1 MVCVTQNIS
10 ISFVCITCITRSV
23 HPLINYDLF
32 YKGGGKSLAMKSFG
46 LAAMMV
52 KLGIPIPRD
61 DFSSRRNAADP
72 TRVDFFTDILVEV
85 GDHQSLMAG
94 ESTYQAHLKSMARLL
109 DRVCPSDQI
118 DDDYNPSSLIL
129 IDELGGGTDPTAG
142 ACIAQAILEKILEN
156 ERMRTIVTTH
166 STQLKALSIDDK
178 RFNSASVL
186 LQVGD
191 SDGSRFRLPT
201 FKLCYG
207 AVGNSYALGAAS
219 RCDPPIPEDVLDRAA
234 DLIGSSQ
241 DRSGEYMRTIT
252 EALEREKET
261 LALATEATDGYRND
275 IIRCRD
281 AIVALA
287 RSYDQNFS
295 RIESRLDDILLV
307 LKEDETRN
315 AYDIVGDSLSTLR
328 IKKKEIKSKDE
339 MLREKGMRVVTISDV
354 VDAGDQIMI
363 IAKGDFEGET
373 STVSNDQN
381 DAAFD
386 ELVVDL
392 DFDNG
397 LSLRE
402 SKLSV
407 KLKRSELAVW
417 DYPSF
422 DEDWGISNSEQGQT
436 RSVSDSRNRLLN
448 VLSALNTERPTVSK
462 GTDKTKKSENTHT
475 SSRQRKA
482 ANKKKKKK

>member
-1 MVCVTQNIS
+1 
-10 ISFVCITCITRSV
+10 
-23 HPLINYDLF
+23 
-32 YKGGGKSLAMKSFG
+32 
-46 LAAMMV
+46 
-52 KLGIPIPRD
+52 
-61 DFSSRRNAADP
+61 
-72 TRVDFFTDILVEV
+72 
-85 GDHQSLMAG
+85 
-94 ESTYQAHLKSMARLL
+94 
-109 DRVCPSDQI
+109 
-118 DDDYNPSSLIL
+118 
-129 IDELGGGTDPTAG
+129 
-142 ACIAQAILEKILEN
+142 
-156 ERMRTIVTTH
+156 
-166 STQLKALSIDDK
+166 
-178 RFNSASVL
+178 
-186 LQVGD
+186 
-191 SDGSRFRLPT
+191 
-201 FKLCYG
+201 
-207 AVGNSYALGAAS
+207 
-219 RCDPPIPEDVLDRAA
+219 
-234 DLIGSSQ
+234 
-241 DRSGEYMRTIT
+241 
-252 EALEREKET
+252 
-261 LALATEATDGYRND
+261 
-275 IIRCRD
+275 
-281 AIVALA
+281 
-287 RSYDQNFS
+287 
-295 RIESRLDDILLV
+295 